1 MRTNNK
7 RKLITTSDELAISLE
22 LPGTGASEIVS
33 PRPPHGQSV
42 PARLTV
48 SKLEYDR
55 RSPNILYTKARLP
68 YPRPARKSRHDEH
81 SPEPPRGPGPPGSLG
96 ATGEGPGVMSING
109 RNATRLQFVGLK
121 CFLVRLLHLAPCLP
135 AIDGTATY
143 ATVRPD
149 SLARASA
156 RK

>member
-1 MRTNNK
+1 MNWLSRSNS
-7 RKLITTSDELAISLE
+7 RGPDLRDSISQ
-22 LPGTGASEIVS
+22 T
-33 PRPPHGQSV
+33 PPHSQSV

-48 SKLEYDR
+48 SKQEYDR
-55 RSPNILYTKARLP
+55 SSPNILYTKARLP

-96 ATGEGPGVMSING
+96 ATGEGSGVMSING
-109 RNATRLQFVGLK
+109 PNATRLQFVGLK
-121 CFLVRLLHLAPCLP
+121 CFLVLFLHLAPCLP